1 MNTQSDAP
9 VVVGYDGS
17 PAAGSG
23 LRVGASLAA
32 FHRVTLRIVHAYAW
46 PVLFAPLANL
56 PFRADDWTVPSAAEA
71 MLDQAR
77 ARVVASHDG
86 LRVETAVVVGP
97 GAPVL
102 IDESTRALLVVV
114 GSRGVGGVAGALAG
128 SVTAQLA
135 TRASCPVVVVGPRA
149 DRSDRPGTGTFDP
162 AATTRLDAA

>member
-1 MNTQSDAP
+1 MNTQSEAP
-9 VVVGYDGS
+9 IVVGYDGS

-56 PFRADDWTVPSAAEA
+56 PFRADDWTVPPAAAA
-71 MLDQAR
+71 MLDR
-77 ARVVASHDG
+77 ARSTVLASYDD
-86 LRVETAVVVGP
+86 LRVETAVVVGS

-102 IDESTRALLVVV
+102 IEESMRASLVVI

-135 TRASCPVVVVGPRA
+135 TRAWCPVVVVGPRGRA
-149 DRSDRPGTGTFDP
+149 AGNRDLRPCRRC
-162 AATTRLDAA
+162 AS